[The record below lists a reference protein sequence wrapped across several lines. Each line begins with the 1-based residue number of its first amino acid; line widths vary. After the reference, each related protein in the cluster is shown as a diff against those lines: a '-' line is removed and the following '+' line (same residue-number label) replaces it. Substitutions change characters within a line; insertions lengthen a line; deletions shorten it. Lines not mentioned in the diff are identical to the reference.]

1 MISVCMAAY
10 NGEKYIKEQ
19 LLSIL
24 KQIGPND
31 EVVISDDG
39 SKDRTKDIV
48 DSLNDKRIRYVENKN
63 KHGFTHN
70 FENAL
75 QIAQGDYIFLADQD
89 DIWRDDKE
97 KNYAG
102 ANQEIKVVYPCVA

>member
-10 NGEKYIKEQ
+10 NGEKYIKDQ
-19 LLSIL
+19 LSSIL

-39 SKDRTKDIV
+39 SKDKTKNIV
-48 DSLNDKRIRYVENKN
+48 DSLNDTRIRYVENRN

-75 QIAQGDYIFLADQD
+75 RLAQGDYIFLADQD
-89 DIWRDDKE
+89 DIWLDNKE
-97 KNYAG
+97 ENYAG